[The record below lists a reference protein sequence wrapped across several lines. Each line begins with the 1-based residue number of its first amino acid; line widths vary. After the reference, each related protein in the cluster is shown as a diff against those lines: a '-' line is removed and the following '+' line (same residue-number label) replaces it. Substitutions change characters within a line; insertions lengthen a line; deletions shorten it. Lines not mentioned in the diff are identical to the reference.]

1 VSLEYIPTGP
11 PKLSSSFWS
20 SESDQYQL
28 HTGNAAL
35 ETSTILNP
43 FTRQDLQKSL

>member
-1 VSLEYIPTGP
+1 MPTGP
-11 PKLSSSFWS
+11 RKLSASFWS
-20 SESDQYQL
+20 SESDQYLL
-28 HTGNAAL
+28 HTGNAGL